1 MADKF
6 QKITPNKTMV
16 MEQFQRLYSLEQ
28 ERRIYKIVKNE
39 AKHDLL
45 FYLQEKEIAEL
56 EYDLE
61 APLYQFEL
69 KQCKTTPEIHLF
81 MREFGWG
88 KKKVIKTLNN
98 DIVYLGF

>member
-1 MADKF
+1 MD
-6 QKITPNKTMV
+6 KITPNKKMV
-16 MEQFQRLYSLEQ
+16 EEQFQRLYTLEQ
-28 ERRIYKIVKNE
+28 ERRIYKIVKSE

-61 APLYQFEL
+61 APLYQIEL
-69 KQCKTTPEIHLF
+69 KQCKTTAEIHLF

-88 KKKVIKTLNN
+88 KKKIIRTLDN
-98 DIVYLGF
+98 DIVNLGF